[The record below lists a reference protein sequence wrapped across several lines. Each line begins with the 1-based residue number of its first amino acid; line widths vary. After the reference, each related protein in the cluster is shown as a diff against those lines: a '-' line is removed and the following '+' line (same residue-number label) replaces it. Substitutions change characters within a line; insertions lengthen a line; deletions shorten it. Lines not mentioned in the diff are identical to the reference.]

1 MGNDVTLSECNTNK
15 FNLSTGLVSAL
26 IEGAKTDMEFFTY
39 MIKED
44 YNELMANRDGE
55 VYIHKDWQD
64 EDNKT
69 REYVLEGYASVIRFI
84 NNLIHE
90 LNEKFTQLK
99 NEYSSI
105 RDKFINQIQNNKE
118 EIDAYVIKGW
128 YSVKDWDWCSLLDAY
143 MDTRRKSN
151 IENLL
156 YYYKNHSKEKFI
168 EFLANGS
175 DDDEQIKKNIF
186 SLFFDGPTNVMAKD
200 INWSNALV
208 DRFEDHCKI
217 LDFLSREASILED
230 QYHKLSSAEFYD
242 TNDLS
247 ILKDIIPLYRDIRLK
262 QYKYIADAMVM
273 QSKQV
278 NAVMCAICTYI
289 SSKSEKFADSVA
301 SKVVEDI
308 DDFFYN

>member
-1 MGNDVTLSECNTNK
+1 MGNDVTLSECSTNK

-128 YSVKDWDWCSLLDAY
+128 YSVKDWDWYSLLDAY

-156 YYYKNHSKEKFI
+156 YYYKNHSKEKLI

-186 SLFFDGPTNVMAKD
+186 SLFFDGPINVIAKD
-200 INWSNALV
+200 INWSNVLV

-217 LDFLSREASILED
+217 LDFLSREASILEG
-230 QYHKLSSAEFYD
+230 QYHKLSNADYD
-242 TNDLS
+242 ANDLS

-262 QYKYIADAMVM
+262 QYKYIADAIGM

-278 NAVMCAICTYI
+278 NAIMSAICTYI